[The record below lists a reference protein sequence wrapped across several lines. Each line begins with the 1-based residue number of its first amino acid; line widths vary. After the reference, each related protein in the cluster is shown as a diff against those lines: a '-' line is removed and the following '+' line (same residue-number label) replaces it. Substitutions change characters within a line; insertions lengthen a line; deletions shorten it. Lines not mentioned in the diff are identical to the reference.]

1 MSQEVEK
8 TQSKID
14 FLISNDGTKVPA
26 VATLKFGQYI
36 SKGYIKLQFLYDIKR
51 NDFIN
56 GIIRNNKNTNDI
68 EKIPNYDILYRVSLG
83 EYLLFTLETN
93 GNSHYIVFGICKVK
107 ITAKN
112 VNDLIFSEW
121 YADIENEECVNS
133 NVYLNQ
139 LGTVNSENK
148 LINKM
153 LYIAKFYLN
162 ISDSNNIDYFEI
174 PKNDSGEHYEWN
186 DLKQSILYLRQPF

>member
-1 MSQEVEK
+1 QETNQETK
-8 TQSKID
+8 KST
-14 FLISNDGTKVPA
+14 FLVSDSGLRVPA
-26 VATLKFGQYI
+26 IAMLKFGQYVT
-36 SKGYIKLQFLYDIKR
+36 KGYIKLQFLYDQRK
-51 NDFIN
+51 NDFVN
-56 GIIRNNKNTNDI
+56 GIVRNNKNTNDI
-68 EKIPNYDILYRVSLG
+68 EKIPNYDILYRVPLG
-83 EYLLFTLETN
+83 EYILFSVETN
-93 GNSHYIVFGICKVK
+93 GNGYYVTFSVCKIKVSVQ
-107 ITAKN
+107 N

-121 YADIENEECVNS
+121 YTDIENQECVTS
-133 NVYLNQ
+133 NVYTNQ
-139 LGTVNSENK
+139 LSTVSSENK